1 MAERSWTIPQKNAIE
16 ASQGT
21 VLVSAAAGSGKTSVL
36 VERIIRKLTSEE
48 NAVSPDSLLVVTFTN
63 AAAQEMRARISK
75 RIALKAA
82 SEPARRNEYIILLSK
97 LSEMQVSTMD
107 SFCMNLVKENC
118 HTVGIEA
125 DFRMLEQGENE
136 DLKKKAAVKVLER
149 RFTENADTF
158 LPLAGMFES
167 GKNDS
172 GLIDTVIRLADF
184 SMSEPSSDEW
194 LDSILGQF
202 VYSSAE
208 DSIWGSTLIK
218 EMCFDL
224 DYCLYLSDAALRDIE
239 EDEELKN
246 GYYGL
251 FFSENALLK
260 STLSDLASVSWNEKI
275 SLVSHA
281 LSVIK
286 SSRLP
291 SLPRGYTD
299 NPSKLSAQTKRNEI
313 KDVLEKITAYM
324 NITEEDN
331 REDMPVISAVAAE
344 LITTVKE
351 YNRELISVKKEMSA
365 YDFSDIA
372 HFALEL
378 LYDPSAADKKTALAR
393 ELTDR
398 FSEILIDEYQDTNRA
413 QDGLFRSVSKN
424 GKNMFLVGD
433 VKQSIYRFRLASPEI
448 FIEKCNAFPYYD
460 GKSDESK
467 IILGEN
473 FRSRKGIL
481 DTVNYIFSLIMTP
494 DCGDIDYNEDEKLN
508 FPSSKTADE
517 TVDAEVC
524 FIDAG
529 EMKPYEAEAEYIAR
543 VISND
548 IKNKEQVDDGGTLR
562 PAAPSDY
569 CILLRSPSGI
579 AEHYIK
585 ALKKKGIPVCSDVNQ
600 SFFETPEIRTIMSY
614 LRVIDNH
621 GKDIDMLAV
630 MLSPLFG
637 FTPDDAASLRIKYGR
652 KASLYSCI
660 IKGESDGDE
669 KCRFLRKKLDY
680 YKTLAACS
688 PVHTL
693 LREIYEDTSYPFAAG
708 AMSEGEIRKKNLQ
721 LLLEKAENSTGSFT
735 DLGSF
740 VRYMDKL
747 SENGADMGAALSG
760 NGVRIMSMHKSK
772 GLEFPFVFIAGS
784 AKLFNKSDLRT
795 NLVINHELG
804 FGARRRDVKNLRCFD
819 TLSSLSVKKVN
830 NSNMMS
836 EELRIYYVAL
846 TRAKQKLYIPS
857 AVKKAGKA
865 LDETEYLFSNCE
877 KIHPYTIKNA
887 SSASRWIMMCFLR
900 HPDGGSIR
908 EARPYDK
915 KPLGAVN
922 ISFVDNIC
930 PDADEN
936 DIPDMCE
943 PDEAVVEEIRRRASF
958 RYKYSDVAASLS
970 KHTASSLRDE
980 HFDPSGF
987 GKAVPSFMYSTAFSP
1002 ADIGTFTHRFLQYC
1016 DFTACKTDIGAECE
1030 RLVSEGRFTL
1040 KQVQSVDMEA
1050 INVFVNSDIMKR
1062 AQKAEKLFREK
1073 QFTILKSVSDIDS
1086 RVPEE
1091 FRDEKTV
1098 VIGKIDLVF
1107 TEGSNAVIVDYKTDN
1122 ISDIRVLEER
1132 YRQQMEVYAEAVKK
1146 SMGLEVRECILYSL
1160 KLKDSISLELM

>member
-1 MAERSWTIPQKNAIE
+1 MAERSWTAPQKNAIE
-16 ASQGT
+16 ASCGT

-36 VERIIRKLTSEE
+36 VERIIRKLTSAE

-75 RIALKAA
+75 RIAMKAA
-82 SEPARRNEYIILLSK
+82 SEPARRNEYILLLAK

-136 DLKKKAAVKVLER
+136 ELKKKAAVRVLER
-149 RFTENADTF
+149 RFTENASSF
-158 LPLAGMFES
+158 VPLAGMFES
-167 GKNDS
+167 GKNDA

-184 SMSEPSSDEW
+184 SMSEPSADEW
-194 LDSILGQF
+194 LDEILGQF
-202 VYSSAE
+202 IYTSAD
-208 DSIWGSTLIK
+208 DSIWGRTLIK

-224 DYCLYLSDAALRDIE
+224 DYCVFLSDAALKDIE

-260 STLSDLASVSWNEKI
+260 STLEKASSLPWDEKI
-275 SLVSHA
+275 SLISHTLA
-281 LSVIK
+281 VIK

-299 NPSKLSAQTKRNEI
+299 NPSKLSAQAKRNEI

-331 REDMPVISAVAAE
+331 REDMPVISSVAAE

-351 YNRELISVKKEMSA
+351 YNRELISIKKEMSA

-378 LYDPSAADKKTALAR
+378 LYDPSSEDKKTVLAR

-481 DTVNYIFSLIMTP
+481 ESVNYIFSLIMSP
-494 DCGDIDYNEDEKLN
+494 ECGDIDYNDDEKLN
-508 FPSSKTADE
+508 FPSSKTADD
-517 TVDAEVC
+517 TVDTEVA

-529 EMKPYEAEAEYIAR
+529 DMKPYEAEAEYIAR
-543 VISND
+543 VICDD
-548 IKNKEQVDDGGTLR
+548 IKNKVQVDDGGALR
-562 PAAPSDY
+562 NAVFSDY

-614 LRVIDNH
+614 LRVIDNR

-637 FTPDDAASLRIKYGR
+637 FTADDAASLRVKYGR

-660 IKGESDGDE
+660 LRGEKDGSE
-669 KCRFLRKKLDY
+669 KCRYLRKKLDY
-680 YKTLAACS
+680 YKTLSACS

-693 LREIYEDTSYPFAAG
+693 LREIYDDTSYPFAAG
-708 AMSEGEIRKKNLQ
+708 AMNEGEVRKKNLQ
-721 LLLEKAENSTGSFT
+721 LLLEKAENGTGSFN

-740 VRYMDKL
+740 IRYMDKL
-747 SENGADMGAALSG
+747 SENGADIGASVSG

-846 TRAKQKLYIPS
+846 TRAKQKLYIP
-857 AVKKAGKA
+857 AALKKARKA

-877 KIHPYTIKNA
+877 GIHPYTVKNA
-887 SSASRWIMMCFLR
+887 SSASKWLMMCFLC
-900 HPDGGSIR
+900 HPDAGSIR
-908 EARPYDK
+908 EARPFDQS
-915 KPLGAVN
+915 PAGMVN
-922 ISFVDNIC
+922 ISFTDGISS
-930 PDADEN
+930 DEEES
-936 DIPDMCE
+936 IISECCE
-943 PDEAVVEEIRRRASF
+943 PDESVVDEIRKRASF
-958 RYKYSDVAASLS
+958 RYEYSEVSSSLS

-980 HFDPSGF
+980 HFDPAGF
-987 GKAVPSFMYSTAFSP
+987 GKAVPSFMYSSAFSP

-1016 DFTACKTDIGAECE
+1016 DFRVCKNDPEKE
-1030 RLVSEGRFTL
+1030 SRRLVSEGRFSV
-1040 KQVQSVDMEA
+1040 KQAESVDMDA
-1050 INVFVNSDIMKR
+1050 IKVFVNSGIMKR
-1062 AQKAEKLFREK
+1062 IDMADNVYREK
-1073 QFTILKSVSDIDS
+1073 QFTILKSVCDIDG
-1086 RVPEE
+1086 RVPEK

-1098 VIGKIDLVF
+1098 VIGKLDLVF
-1107 TEGSNAVIVDYKTDN
+1107 TEGKNAVIVDYKTDN
-1122 ISDIRVLEER
+1122 ISDISVLESR
-1132 YRQQMEVYAEAVKK
+1132 YRQQMEVYAEAVRK
-1146 SMGLEVRECILYSL
+1146 SMGLDVKECILYSL
-1160 KLKDSISLELM
+1160 KLKDSITLAV